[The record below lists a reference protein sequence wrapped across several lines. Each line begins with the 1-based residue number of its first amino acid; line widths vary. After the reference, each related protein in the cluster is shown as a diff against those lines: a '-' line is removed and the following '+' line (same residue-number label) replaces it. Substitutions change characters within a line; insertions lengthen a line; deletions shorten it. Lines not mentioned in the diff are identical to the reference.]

1 MQDLPIQDA
10 PVPRLVRTLLQL
22 ILVAAVVTAP
32 VFVFGEGFEA
42 KYVTRVALSNGLCI
56 LLCLVLLRML
66 RKGQAEL
73 VARLF
78 VGGLLALV
86 GGLAWF
92 NGERVHVNVVNFVLI
107 AVLAA
112 VSTDRRVLMLV
123 GLVSAVEMVAIA
135 WTRPF
140 AEPTQELG
148 EARFEAIAQFL
159 PTYLVILAILWLR
172 TPRRPS

>member
-1 MQDLPIQDA
+1 MNEMSPSSTT
-10 PVPRLVRTLLQL
+10 LVRTLLRL

-42 KYVTRVALSNGLCI
+42 KYVLRVAASNGLCI
-56 LLCLVLLRML
+56 LLCLGLLGLLR
-66 RKGQAEL
+66 RGHTEL

-78 VGGLLALV
+78 VFGLLALV
-86 GGLAWF
+86 GALAWF

-112 VSTDRRVLMLV
+112 VLQGGRML
-123 GLVSAVEMVAIA
+123 LVVALLSALEMVAIA

-140 AEPTQELG
+140 PEPGHELG

-159 PTYLVILAILWLR
+159 PTYLVIVTILWLTR
-172 TPRRPS
+172 PRGA